1 MKINRLKILT
11 RFRGLK
17 PGYEVSFNNIIS
29 EERIEP
35 ICFVGL
41 NGSGKSN
48 ILEAISE
55 CFYYLEAYSE
65 ERAKSELKKY
75 KTTFGFDIEFELNP
89 AYQDLNISWENLEG
103 FTWTGT
109 GNIKIRYIKNENE
122 LPIMMFPDSQ
132 KPIKIEKRENFI
144 LPNRIV
150 GYSSG
155 MNELISNPFIK
166 IDFFYLEK
174 LREQSKGLDTY
185 RPQLNRMFLMDYEA
199 NKIITICSQIFKH
212 ENSIKILND
221 EINIE
226 DISSFTIYHK
236 NLRYNYQPCPMPP
249 SIEVIVEKLLKCAT
263 TYEIIRAGKGE
274 KYRLDFKIDENS
286 REAFFDNWNNAFEL
300 FRDLYQLR
308 LLNMFLIPDYLIKKA
323 RDVEKGKN
331 LISWLPKTT
340 SINQIF
346 FIDEIYFIGKNKETI
361 PYKHLSD
368 GEHQLLH
375 ALSGLMLLEARNSI
389 FILDEPDTHFNPEWR
404 SRFVFLL
411 NKVLNPRMPEQL
423 IFITSHSPYVI
434 SDCKQQNVFLF
445 KKGQQPRN
453 PQINTYGTSVGLLT
467 DEIFKKSNS
476 ISESAQKE
484 LEKISKK
491 ITRENVNEI
500 VEQLNSKYGDS
511 VEKIALFQ
519 KLSKLIKQPL
529 KK

>member
-11 RFRGLK
+11 VFRGLD
-17 PGYEVSFNNIIS
+17 PGFEIVFNNAIN

-48 ILEAISE
+48 VLEAISE

-65 ERAKSELKKY
+65 ERKKSELKKY
-75 KTTFGFDIEFELNP
+75 KTSFGFDIEFELNP
-89 AYQDLNISWENLEG
+89 AFQDLNISWENLKG
-103 FTWTGT
+103 FQWTGS
-109 GNIKIRYIKNENE
+109 GRIKIRYIKEE
-122 LPIMMFPDSQ
+122 YKLPIMILLDNNE
-132 KPIKIEKRENFI
+132 PIEIVERENFI

-174 LREQSKGLDTY
+174 LREQSKELDTY
-185 RPQLNRMFLMDYEA
+185 RPQLNRMFLLDYEA

-212 ENSIKILND
+212 ENNIKTLND

-236 NLRYNYQPCPMPP
+236 NIRYNYQPCPMPS
-249 SIEVIVEKLLKCAT
+249 SIEFIVEKLLKCAT
-263 TYEIIRAGKGE
+263 AYEIIQEGKGQ
-274 KYRLDFKIDENS
+274 KYRIDFKIDENS
-286 REAFFDNWNNAFEL
+286 REAFFDNWNNGFEL

-308 LLNMFLIPDYLIKKA
+308 LLNMFLIPDYLMKKA

-331 LISWLPKTT
+331 LSAWLPKTS

-346 FIDEIYFIGKNKETI
+346 FIDEIFFIGKEKEVI
-361 PYKHLSD
+361 LYKHLSD

-375 ALSGLMLLEARNSI
+375 ALSGLMLLESRNSI

-404 SRFVFLL
+404 SRFIYLL
-411 NKVLNPRMPEQL
+411 NQVLKDKVLEQL
-423 IFITSHSPYVI
+423 IFITSHSPFVI
-434 SDCKQQNVFLF
+434 SDCRSENVFFF
-445 KKGQQPRN
+445 KKDEGVKTAKD
-453 PQINTYGTSVGLLT
+453 IEFNTYGA
-467 DEIFKKSNS
+467 S
-476 ISESAQKE
+476 IDNILKNFFGSKN
-484 LEKISKK
+484 LISK
-491 ITRENVNEI
+491 
-500 VEQLNSKYGDS
+500 SSFDD
-511 VEKIALFQ
+511 
-519 KLSKLIKQPL
+519 L
-529 KK
+529 KKVIDEGSIEELRNAIEEFGESSEKQFLFRKLYEKTNPENAG